1 MPDMSSKKEYENFP
15 PAHITIIFFLGFL
28 GMICSFM
35 FTLFSIYHQEY
46 NLVIKYIIITI
57 GLRYSLE
64 YLLKP
69 YDLKEVK

>member
-1 MPDMSSKKEYENFP
+1 MSSNKEYENLP
-15 PAHITIIFFLGFL
+15 PLHITIIFFLGFIE
-28 GMICSFM
+28 MICSFM
-35 FTLFSIYHQEY
+35 FALFSIYHQQY
-46 NLVIKYIIITI
+46 NLVIKYIAITI